1 MVFYDSNRNIT
12 EAEGGGYE
20 EWAIVVTGL
29 NREDLE
35 TLD

>member
-12 EAEGGGYE
+12 EAEGGYE
-20 EWAIVVTGL
+20 EWAIAVTGL